1 MSQEIRQFKKVM
13 VANRGEIA
21 IRIFRALTELGI
33 RTVGIYSKEDKLS
46 LFRTKA
52 DESYLIG
59 ENKSPIDAYLDME
72 GIIRLAKSKKVD
84 AIHPGYGFLSENPV
98 FAKMC
103 RDNGIA
109 FIGPSVETMEMMGD
123 KISSK

>member
-1 MSQEIRQFKKVM
+1 
-13 VANRGEIA
+13 
-21 IRIFRALTELGI
+21 
-33 RTVGIYSKEDKLS
+33 
-46 LFRTKA
+46 
-52 DESYLIG
+52 
-59 ENKSPIDAYLDME
+59 ME

-123 KISSK
+123 KISSKRIADICGVPTIPVQRTL